1 MRLVGIAYKDT
12 PENARELARLIPG
25 AELVL
30 LPDCGHL
37 VATDAEKES
46 AEALVGFIDRAR

>member
-1 MRLVGIAYKDT
+1 MIA
-12 PENARELARLIPG
+12 PEDAPELARLIPG

-37 VATDAEKES
+37 VATDSEEES
-46 AEALVGFIDRAR
+46 AEALVGFIDRVR